1 LAEAA
6 RLVILLT
13 GFMVVTMSG
22 SPPTGLG
29 SPGSSQAEFS
39 GDYAYLGF
47 ARAGRVSPPLSK
59 KEADQTLSWLSVAR
73 PTVDTKLDEYVEG
86 EKQWSEKE
94 LMRQK
99 LLDKAAAQAQ
109 EKADREAREKAEWKK
124 RMQQLEHKERVEKDF
139 KDRERKIQLQE
150 WKDAVDKGHSPTQWA
165 DYNKVVCR
173 PPLKQTPG
181 F

>member
-1 LAEAA
+1 MKRTTLYNFSFATREA
-6 RLVILLT
+6 RLGWQSGGEGGDLLLT

-39 GDYAYLGF
+39 GDYNYLGF

-94 LMRQK
+94 VCCSLWHQHTHTLRRP
-99 LLDKAAAQAQ
+99 LRRPSPLRLCFVFPA
-109 EKADREAREKAEWKK
+109 
-124 RMQQLEHKERVEKDF
+124 
-139 KDRERKIQLQE
+139 
-150 WKDAVDKGHSPTQWA
+150 HS
-165 DYNKVVCR
+165 
-173 PPLKQTPG
+173 
-181 F
+181 